1 MDFNVFITSLTQV
14 IITLLFIIPGFI
26 LCKWKKESANHLAT
40 LSRILVYICG
50 PCMIVSSFIGM
61 GEFKWEDFKNMG
73 IFFAISLLLQA
84 LFILVL
90 FLIFKNRI
98 SDAKYRI
105 FTIGSVMGNVGYFGL
120 PLVSMLVS
128 DPIVSVYSCL
138 YVCSMNIIVFTFGV
152 YALTLEKKYMS
163 VKEALINPSVIGL
176 VIALILYFT
185 GFYRIKGTDDAPII
199 FGKALFDAIA
209 LLGKTTTP
217 ICMIVLGVRLAT
229 VDFLKLFKRPFVYL
243 TILTKMIIFPAF
255 CYFTVR
261 YIPFLNYSFK
271 ASILIL
277 SATPCAAIVLNLA
290 EMHHKEEELS
300 ANTVLL
306 TTLVSFITIPLMTLL
321 LNV

>member
-1 MDFNVFITSLTQV
+1 MDLNIFLTSLTQV

-40 LSRILVYICG
+40 LSRILVYVCG

-61 GEFKWEDFKNMG
+61 KEFNWIDFRNMG
-73 IFFAISLLLQA
+73 IFFFVSLALQA
-84 LFILVL
+84 LFIFII
-90 FLIFKNRI
+90 FLTIKNKI
-98 SDAKYRI
+98 ADAKYRI

-152 YALTLEKKYMS
+152 YAITLEKKYMS
-163 VKEALINPSVIGL
+163 LKEAIINPSVIGL
-176 VIALILYFT
+176 FVALVLYFT
-185 GFYRIKGTDDAPII
+185 GFYRIQGTNENTII
-199 FGKALFDAIA
+199 FGKALCDAIS
-209 LLGKTTTP
+209 LLGKITTP
-217 ICMIVLGVRLAT
+217 LCMIVLGVRLAT
-229 VDFLKLFKRPFVYL
+229 VNFISLFKRPFVYL

-255 CYFTVR
+255 CYFAVR
-261 YIPFLNYSFK
+261 FIPQLDYSFK
-271 ASILIL
+271 ASMLIL

-306 TTLVSFITIPLMTLL
+306 TTLVSFITIPLITML
-321 LNV
+321 LNI